1 MNDLCRGGGKGI
13 SSVYYGVGVEDTLGV
28 GMNFCGTLELL
39 PGVRFSGVS
48 EKDGFCSE
56 SEPNYS
62 NSLWGSIEHY
72 PGCPRG
78 RREN

>member
-1 MNDLCRGGGKGI
+1 MI
-13 SSVYYGVGVEDTLGV
+13 SAGEEEKVFLQFTMGGVEDTLGV
-28 GMNFCGTLELL
+28 GMNFCGILELL

-62 NSLWGSIEHY
+62 NSLWG
-72 PGCPRG
+72 
-78 RREN
+78 